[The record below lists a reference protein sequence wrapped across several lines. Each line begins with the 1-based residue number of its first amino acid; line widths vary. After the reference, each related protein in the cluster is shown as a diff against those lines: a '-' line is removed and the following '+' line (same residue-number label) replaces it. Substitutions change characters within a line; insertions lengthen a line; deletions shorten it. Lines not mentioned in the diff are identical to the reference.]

1 MKTSDALRRN
11 LPAVGAAVRSIIIFI
26 AVLSIPLTAAQA
38 LAPSPTETSSWIL
51 ALYGLPGLLTLFLAL
66 RYRQPLLV
74 IGDWDSGLFVAGERR
89 IARPACGRGV
99 STVLFKTIHRG
110 IELGHL
116 ILALVFILC
125 AIALL
130 GLALVRLWQGVNPVA
145 YTVLEERVSE
155 VLESIAILTVA
166 IAVLELGQTIIEEE
180 VQRDTPMSAPTRVRR
195 FLSRFMMVLV
205 VALSIET
212 LVAVFKF
219 AREDP
224 SRLPGAAA
232 VGLVAAVLLAA
243 WGLFVRLNQRAE
255 EMEPEAL
262 DQVRREDEKVAG

>member
-1 MKTSDALRRN
+1 MFFKQIH
-11 LPAVGAAVRSIIIFI
+11 RSIEF
-26 AVLSIPLTAAQA
+26 
-38 LAPSPTETSSWIL
+38 
-51 ALYGLPGLLTLFLAL
+51 
-66 RYRQPLLV
+66 
-74 IGDWDSGLFVAGERR
+74 
-89 IARPACGRGV
+89 
-99 STVLFKTIHRG
+99 
-110 IELGHL
+110 GHL

-130 GLALVRLWQGVNPVA
+130 VLALVRLWQGVNPA
-145 YTVLEERVSE
+145 LDIVLEDRVSE

-180 VQRDTPMSAPTRVRR
+180 VQRGTIMSAPTRVRR

-212 LVAVFKF
+212 LVTVFKF
-219 AREDP
+219 ARQDP
-224 SRLPGAAA
+224 SQLLGAAA

-243 WGLFVRLNQRAE
+243 WGLFIRLNQNVE

-262 DQVRREDEKVAG
+262 EKVRREDKKVAG

>member
-1 MKTSDALRRN
+1 M
-11 LPAVGAAVRSIIIFI
+11 F
-26 AVLSIPLTAAQA
+26 
-38 LAPSPTETSSWIL
+38 
-51 ALYGLPGLLTLFLAL
+51 
-66 RYRQPLLV
+66 
-74 IGDWDSGLFVAGERR
+74 
-89 IARPACGRGV
+89 
-99 STVLFKTIHRG
+99 FKVIHRG

-125 AIALL
+125 AVALL
-130 GLALVRLWQGVNPVA
+130 ALALLRLWQGVNPMA
-145 YTVLEERVSE
+145 DALLEERVSE

-180 VQRDTPMSAPTRVRR
+180 VQRATPMSAPTRVRR

-224 SRLPGAAA
+224 SRLPGAAS

-243 WGLFVRLNQRAE
+243 WGIFVRLNRRVE

-262 DQVRREDEKVAG
+262 DQVRREDEKVAT